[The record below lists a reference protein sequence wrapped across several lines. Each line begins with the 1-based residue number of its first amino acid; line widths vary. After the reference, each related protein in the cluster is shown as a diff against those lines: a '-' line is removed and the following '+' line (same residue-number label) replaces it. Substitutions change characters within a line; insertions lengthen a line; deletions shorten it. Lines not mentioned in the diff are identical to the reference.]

1 MIGICL
7 TARAVVLD
15 KETHQLHSV
24 SMDIYT
30 GGANAFRLAC
40 KMEKKCQI
48 SLSSDFDIFLL

>member
-40 KMEKKCQI
+40 KMEKKK
-48 SLSSDFDIFLL
+48 SNLTEL